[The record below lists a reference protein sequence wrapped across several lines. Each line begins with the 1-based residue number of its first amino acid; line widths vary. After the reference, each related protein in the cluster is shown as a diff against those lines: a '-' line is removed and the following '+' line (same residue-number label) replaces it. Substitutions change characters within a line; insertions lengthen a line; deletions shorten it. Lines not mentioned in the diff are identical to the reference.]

1 MELLLN
7 LKNIVKTYHGAE
19 TNLKV
24 LSELSFEMAIGDMV
38 SIVGPSG
45 EGKSTLLNIIG
56 CLDTPDSG
64 SYTLKGQNI
73 YGKSQEELAGLR
85 SQYIGFVFQQ
95 FHLYQ
100 RLTTLENVM
109 LPLVYQGINRRNRI
123 KRSEE
128 ILKSVGLGKK
138 LQHKPCELSGGQRQ
152 RVSIA
157 RALVGNP
164 SMLLADEPTG
174 NLDASTTEDILQL
187 FESLNRE
194 GLSILTITH
203 EQSVA
208 NRANSVFKLTSGK
221 LIEQRYAA

>member
-1 MELLLN
+1 MLLN